1 MRLQTLT
8 IDRFKNLSELT
19 IQFAPASDTCVMLG
33 GNGTGKSNLIE
44 ALAAIFADV
53 DLRRKP
59 SFGYE
64 LVYECRNK
72 SVCIRATANDE
83 LPSVSLDG
91 EPQSLPKPGKGIPKY
106 MPDHIV
112 AYYSGPGSR
121 LESHFA
127 DHMQREH
134 EMLRDPS
141 KTTYSPFI
149 YCLPAYSDFLLLA
162 CFATGAF
169 NIRDFVS
176 GRLGIKK
183 IESVHFDLVKPRL
196 SPTRSRQAARED
208 GDDRFWNATGEI
220 AYLLGLLWDNALAP
234 YKDKGESSNKPGSTK
249 NEHLYLF
256 LKDQDAL
263 RAAAQEFGPSY
274 GFFRHLCYL
283 QTLGMV
289 NEVTTLVHRRGC
301 DEPFNF
307 SEFSEGERQLLTIVG
322 LLNMVEGGE
331 NLILLDEP
339 DTHLNPNWKYEYLS
353 ILRPRPEKHD
363 GNQLIIA
370 THDPFMIGE
379 LHKEQVYLFRRD
391 IEEQRIVVEH
401 PEEDPIGLGVAGML
415 KSDMFGLRSTID
427 AQTLDKLDR
436 RYELHAKGDNCTPE
450 ETNEM
455 HTLIAELGQLGFM
468 TEFRDPYYEA
478 FARAMARRPE
488 FKKPNLTPEERQQQ
502 EEIADEILD
511 EILGAAE

>member
-1 MRLQTLT
+1 MRLQSLTLG
-8 IDRFKNLSELT
+8 RFKNLNDLT
-19 IQFAPASDTCVMLG
+19 IQFTASDTCVMLG

-44 ALAAIFADV
+44 ALVAIFADV
-53 DLRRKP
+53 DLQRSATFCYDLR
-59 SFGYE
+59 YE
-64 LVYECRNK
+64 IRGQQ
-72 SVCIRATANDE
+72 VCIRAEEGE
-83 LPSVSLDG
+83 LPTVLRGD
-91 EPQSLPKPGKGIPKY
+91 EPQALPKADEGIPEY

-121 LESHFA
+121 LEDHFA
-127 DHMQREH
+127 DHMQREQA
-134 EMLRDPS
+134 MLRDPA
-141 KTTYSPFI
+141 KATYSPFI
-149 YCLPAYSDFLLLA
+149 YCQRQYSDFLLLA

-169 NIRDFVS
+169 DIRDFVS

-183 IESVHFDLVKPRL
+183 IESVHFDLLKPRL
-196 SPTRSRQAARED
+196 SPTRSRQIAEEE
-208 GDDRFWNATGEI
+208 GDDRFWNATGEV
-220 AYLLGLLWDNALAP
+220 AHLLGLLWENALAP
-234 YKDKGESSNKPGSTK
+234 YKDKGESSSRPGPTK
-249 NEHLYLF
+249 AEHLYLF

-263 RAAAQEFGPSY
+263 RAVAKPFGPSY

-283 QTLGMV
+283 QTMGMV

-353 ILRPRPEKHD
+353 ILRPRPKKHD
-363 GNQLIIA
+363 HNQLVIA
-370 THDPFMIGE
+370 THDPLMIGE

-391 IEEQRIVVEH
+391 IEERRVYVEH

-415 KSDMFGLRSTID
+415 KSDMFGLRSTVD
-427 AQTLDKLDR
+427 TQTLDKLDR
-436 RYELHAKGDNCTPE
+436 RYELYAKGHDRTPE
-450 ETNEM
+450 ETSEM
-455 HTLIAELGQLGFM
+455 HELIAELGQLGFM

-478 FARAMARRPE
+478 FARAIARRPE
-488 FKKPNLTPEERQQQ
+488 FKKPKLTPEDRQKQ

-511 EILGAAE
+511 EILGVAE